1 METKRSKAQSWGV
14 LSGCLLVGLAA
25 WILSGHSVPGRSGRG
40 LDRGRIANLPP
51 ETPEV
56 ADRVPE
62 RAPTVALNKA
72 GPPFVADLTVP
83 TALSSFIDSNVEYP
97 PPNAGETITEFRDP
111 FYAFV
116 VGIVEGDSLGVWT
129 EHHLQSFLARCPRQS
144 KLPLQYFQSME
155 RKAVDSDTSEYRRGV
170 RVQRVWRLTLKEP
183 LHYPMPYNILGYDLG
198 SLSIARVL
206 TFSEWRLGNRNVHTP
221 QDGAIAIVPVTGL
234 TVFRLDSGWIV
245 MDVHGWLDKLLG
257 GRLDD
262 SWTQG
267 FAICRQEGQIHG
279 LALSLNRD
287 LRPLCGEIDFATN
300 EVTTQGG
307 PLTRGVAIYVRPW
320 VTPIEDTS
328 TRVWQFDQ

>member
-1 METKRSKAQSWGV
+1 METRGSKAQFRCV
-14 LSGCLLVGLAA
+14 LGCCLLVGLAA
-25 WILSGHSVPGRSGRG
+25 WILSGAPFPGRSGSAPEW
-40 LDRGRIANLPP
+40 DRIANLLSEIP
-51 ETPEV
+51 EET
-56 ADRVPE
+56 DRVHE
-62 RAPTVALNKA
+62 QAPTVALNKA

-83 TALSSFIDSNVEYP
+83 TAISSFIDSNVEFP
-97 PPNAGETITEFRDP
+97 PPTADETIAEFRDP

-144 KLPLQYFQSME
+144 KLPLEYFQSME
-155 RKAVDSDTSEYRRGV
+155 RKAVDSGTSEYRRGV

-183 LHYPMPYNILGYDLG
+183 LHYPMPYNILGYNLG

-206 TFSEWRLGNRNVHTP
+206 TFSEWRLGDRNVHAP
-221 QDGAIAIVPVTGL
+221 QDGAIAVVSVTGL

-257 GRLDD
+257 GSLDD

-267 FAICRQEGQIHG
+267 FAICRRDGQIHG

-307 PLTRGVAIYVRPW
+307 PLTRGVAVYVRPW
-320 VTPIEDTS
+320 VTPIDDTS
-328 TRVWQFDQ
+328 SRVWQFNQ